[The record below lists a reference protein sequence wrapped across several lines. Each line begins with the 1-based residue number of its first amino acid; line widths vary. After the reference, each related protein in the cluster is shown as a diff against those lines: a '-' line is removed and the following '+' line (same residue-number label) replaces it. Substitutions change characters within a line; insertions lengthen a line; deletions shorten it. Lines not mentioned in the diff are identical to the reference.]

1 MLKEMLKNKITV
13 MDQAGGWQEAIRIAA
28 GPLLEEQFIQG
39 EYVNAMI
46 NSVQENGPYIV
57 ILPQIAIPHARPEN
71 GVLKTGLSML
81 KLSNCVVFP
90 GSIEVRLLI
99 ILAAKD
105 SDRHMELISEL
116 ADVLMEDDIV
126 NGILAAKVPEE
137 IMELL

>member
-13 MDQAGGWQEAIRIAA
+13 MNQAGGWQEAIRIAA
-28 GPLLEEQFIQG
+28 VPLLEEEFIQG

-81 KLSNCVVFP
+81 KLSDSVVFP

-116 ADVLMEDDIV
+116 AEVLMEDDIV